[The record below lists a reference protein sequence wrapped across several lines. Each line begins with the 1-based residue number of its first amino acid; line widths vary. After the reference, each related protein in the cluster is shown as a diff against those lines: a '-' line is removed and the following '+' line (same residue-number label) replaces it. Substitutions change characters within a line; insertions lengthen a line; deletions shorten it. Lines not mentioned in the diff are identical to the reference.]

1 MKNNCGFGFT
11 DEQIDELG
19 CKIDYG
25 KITNIDYQ
33 TNWIYK
39 ELQIT
44 NKLIKSQNELI
55 EQQNNLTWYLI
66 RLIEHMLEK
75 SDNPEKM
82 RESVKMEIAR
92 GIRGIRR

>member
-11 DEQIDELG
+11 DEQIDELC

-39 ELQIT
+39 ELQTT

-82 RESVKMEIAR
+82 REFVKMEMAR